1 MIRFKLPLVTLTIIF
16 FLSLSH
22 NELRAEKECFE
33 KVSRSVFKFNTAL
46 DNALIGPV
54 SRLYNKLPQK
64 VKEGTGNVTS
74 NIGRLLSVPNH
85 LLQGNVSQAA
95 DSFGA
100 FTINL
105 FFGIGGLNDIAS
117 AYIDIKPTQED
128 LSQTLGVYGVKN
140 GCYFVLPVLGP
151 TTVRDTAAM
160 VGDTFLDPFATMTWR
175 QKEVL
180 NETFNKSNYVLYKGA
195 DAIDFRGDNDTNI
208 ESLKKNSIDL
218 YAATKSLYLQNKKN
232 KIENSTGNEEDGWGN
247 LDK

>member
-1 MIRFKLPLVTLTIIF
+1 MTKFKLPFVAFIIAL
-16 FLSLSH
+16 FLSLSQTQSK
-22 NELRAEKECFE
+22 AEKECFE
-33 KVSRSVFKFNTAL
+33 KISRSVFKFNTAL
-46 DNALIGPV
+46 DNALLGPV
-54 SRLYNKLPQK
+54 ARLYNKLPQK

-85 LLQGNVSQAA
+85 LLQGNVSDAA

-100 FTINL
+100 FTVNL
-105 FFGIGGLNDIAS
+105 FFGIGGLNDVAS
-117 AYIDIKPTQED
+117 AYLEPTQED

-195 DAIDFRGDNDTNI
+195 DAIDFRGNNDSNI

>member
-1 MIRFKLPLVTLTIIF
+1 MNKEENQNKLYFSRMFGSLV
-16 FLSLSH
+16 
-22 NELRAEKECFE
+22 
-33 KVSRSVFKFNTAL
+33 SVFSG
-46 DNALIGPV
+46 NATYFRPFKSVFPV
-54 SRLYNKLPQK
+54 ACK
-64 VKEGTGNVTS
+64 VN
-74 NIGRLLSVPNH
+74 
-85 LLQGNVSQAA
+85 
-95 DSFGA
+95 
-100 FTINL
+100 
-105 FFGIGGLNDIAS
+105 
-117 AYIDIKPTQED
+117 
-128 LSQTLGVYGVKN
+128 
-140 GCYFVLPVLGP
+140 FVLPVLGP

>member
-1 MIRFKLPLVTLTIIF
+1 MTKFKLPFVAFIIAL
-16 FLSLSH
+16 FLSLSQTQSK
-22 NELRAEKECFE
+22 AEKECFE

-46 DNALIGPV
+46 DNALLGPV
-54 SRLYNKLPQK
+54 ARLYNKLPQK

-85 LLQGNVSQAA
+85 LLQGNVSDAA

-100 FTINL
+100 FTVNL
-105 FFGIGGLNDIAS
+105 FFGIGGLNDVAS
-117 AYIDIKPTQED
+117 AYLEPTQED

-195 DAIDFRGDNDTNI
+195 DAIDFRGNNDSNI

>member
-1 MIRFKLPLVTLTIIF
+1 MTKLKLPFVAFIIAL
-16 FLSLSH
+16 FLSLSQTQSK
-22 NELRAEKECFE
+22 AEKECFE

-46 DNALIGPV
+46 DNTLLGPV
-54 SRLYNKLPQK
+54 ARLYNKLPQK

-85 LLQGNVSQAA
+85 LLQGNVSDAA

-105 FFGIGGLNDIAS
+105 FFGIGGLNDVAS
-117 AYIDIKPTQED
+117 AYLEPTQED

-232 KIENSTGNEEDGWGN
+232 KIENSMGNEEDGWGN

>member
-1 MIRFKLPLVTLTIIF
+1 MTKLKLPFVAFIIAL
-16 FLSLSH
+16 FLSLSQTQSK
-22 NELRAEKECFE
+22 AEKECFE

-46 DNALIGPV
+46 DNTLLGPV
-54 SRLYNKLPQK
+54 ARLYNKLPQK

-85 LLQGNVSQAA
+85 LLQGNVSDAA

-105 FFGIGGLNDIAS
+105 FFGIGGLNDVAS
-117 AYIDIKPTQED
+117 AYLEPTQED

>member
-1 MIRFKLPLVTLTIIF
+1 MTKFKLPFVAFTIAL
-16 FLSLSH
+16 FLSLSQTQSK
-22 NELRAEKECFE
+22 AEKECFE

-46 DNALIGPV
+46 DNTLLGPV
-54 SRLYNKLPQK
+54 ARLYNKLPQK

-85 LLQGNVSQAA
+85 LLQGNVSDAA

-105 FFGIGGLNDIAS
+105 FFGIGGLNDVAS
-117 AYIDIKPTQED
+117 AYLEPTQED

-151 TTVRDTAAM
+151 TTVRDAAAM

-195 DAIDFRGDNDTNI
+195 DAIDFRGDNDRNI

>member
-1 MIRFKLPLVTLTIIF
+1 MIRFKSPFVTLVIVL
-16 FLSLSH
+16 FLLLSH
-22 NELRAEKECFE
+22 TELRAEKECFE

-85 LLQGNVSQAA
+85 LLQGNVSDAA

-105 FFGIGGLNDIAS
+105 FFGIGGLNDVAS
-117 AYIDIKPTQED
+117 AYLKPTQED

-180 NETFNKSNYVLYKGA
+180 NETFQQK
-195 DAIDFRGDNDTNI
+195 
-208 ESLKKNSIDL
+208 
-218 YAATKSLYLQNKKN
+218 
-232 KIENSTGNEEDGWGN
+232 
-247 LDK
+247 

>member
-1 MIRFKLPLVTLTIIF
+1 MTKFKLPFVAFTIAL
-16 FLSLSH
+16 FLSLSPTQSK
-22 NELRAEKECFE
+22 AEKECFE

-46 DNALIGPV
+46 DNALLGPV
-54 SRLYNKLPQK
+54 ARLYNKLPQK

-85 LLQGNVSQAA
+85 LLQGNVSDAA

-100 FTINL
+100 FTVNL
-105 FFGIGGLNDIAS
+105 FFGIGGLNDVAS
-117 AYIDIKPTQED
+117 AYLEPTQED

-180 NETFNKSNYVLYKGA
+180 NETFNKVIIYCIKVRTPLTSEVITTQIL
-195 DAIDFRGDNDTNI
+195 RV
-208 ESLKKNSIDL
+208 
-218 YAATKSLYLQNKKN
+218 
-232 KIENSTGNEEDGWGN
+232 
-247 LDK
+247 

>member
-1 MIRFKLPLVTLTIIF
+1 MIRPKLTFLALTVTL
-16 FLSLSH
+16 FLSFSQT
-22 NELRAEKECFE
+22 ELKAEQECFE

-54 SRLYNKLPQK
+54 ARLYNKLPQK

-85 LLQGNVSQAA
+85 LLQGNVSEAA
-95 DSFGA
+95 DTFGA
-100 FTINL
+100 FAINL
-105 FFGIGGLNDIAS
+105 FFGIGGLNDVAS
-117 AYIDIKPTQED
+117 SYLKTNQED
-128 LSQTLGVYGVKN
+128 LSQTLGVYGIKN

-151 TTVRDTAAM
+151 TTVRDAAAM
-160 VGDTFLDPFATMTWR
+160 IGDTFLDPFATMTWR

-195 DAIDFRGDNDTNI
+195 DAVDFRGDNDSNI

-232 KIENSTGNEEDGWGN
+232 KIENSTGNEEDEWGN